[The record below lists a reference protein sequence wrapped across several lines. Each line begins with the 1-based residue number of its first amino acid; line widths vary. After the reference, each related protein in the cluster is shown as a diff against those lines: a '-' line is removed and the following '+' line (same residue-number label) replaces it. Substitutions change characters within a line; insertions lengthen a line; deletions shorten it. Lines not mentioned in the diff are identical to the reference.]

1 MHNNTHKTAVITGA
15 TGGIGTHIC
24 AWLLNNGYVVLA
36 ACRSLDKWNKF
47 LVQLQEL
54 KASTQQL
61 KMVKVNLEDFAS
73 IDEFVGECKE
83 LSGSK
88 IDVLINNAGMIAPEF
103 KVTKDGYE
111 RSIQV
116 NYLAPIRITSGL
128 MDCFNES
135 SLVINTL
142 SCTVSIGKGKYPV
155 KAEGNEYE
163 KQKKEFNNLINYSNT
178 KLLFAKYT
186 TKLHRECNFNVC
198 GVDPGIVNTG
208 IIRLHRW
215 YDPIADILFRP
226 FIRSAS
232 KGAVP
237 AIKAL
242 QYNFTA
248 HNKTKMP
255 LIFKYNSIKELG
267 IE

>member
-88 IDVLINNAGMIAPEF
+88 IDILINNAGVGMSGVTELLPLEDIE
-103 KVTKDGYE
+103 KV
-111 RSIQV
+111 V
-116 NYLAPIRITSGL
+116 N
-128 MDCFNES
+128 DC
-135 SLVINTL
+135 
-142 SCTVSIGKGKYPV
+142 C
-155 KAEGNEYE
+155 
-163 KQKKEFNNLINYSNT
+163 NNI
-178 KLLFAKYT
+178 
-186 TKLHRECNFNVC
+186 
-198 GVDPGIVNTG
+198 
-208 IIRLHRW
+208 
-215 YDPIADILFRP
+215 
-226 FIRSAS
+226 
-232 KGAVP
+232 
-237 AIKAL
+237 
-242 QYNFTA
+242 YN
-248 HNKTKMP
+248 N
-255 LIFKYNSIKELG
+255 
-267 IE
+267 